1 MEKEYLASAEE
12 VLEAQSTSA
21 DQGLTAAEAQ
31 KRLASVGPNKLDEE
45 EKTPLWKRF
54 FEQMADPMVIMLL
67 VAAAISVI
75 TGFIQGEP
83 EWADAAIILSVV
95 ILNSVLGVVQEAKS
109 EQALEALQEMSAAQ
123 SKVIRDGKMS
133 HMPSSELVPGDV
145 VLLEAGDSVPADC
158 RVLESASM
166 KIEEAALTGES
177 VPVEKHADAIALA
190 ADADDVPL
198 GDRKNMCY
206 MGSTVVY
213 GRGRAVVVGTGMN
226 TEMGKIATALT
237 QAKKELT
244 PLQMKLNELSGILT
258 KLVLA
263 ICVIIFAVDIVRHF
277 GELGSNPGMLLD
289 TFMVAVSLAVA
300 AIPEGLVAV
309 VTIVLSMGVTKMS
322 KRQAIIRKMTAVETL
337 GCTQIIC
344 SDKTGTLTQ
353 NKMTVVKHELACA
366 EEKFLAGMAL
376 CCDAKWDEE
385 KGEAVGEPTECALVN
400 DAAKAGMQGLD
411 VEHPRVG
418 EAPFDSGRKMM
429 SVVVEEA
436 DGTFEQ
442 YTKGGPDVVLSR
454 CTHVYDNGEIVPMT
468 DERREQILA
477 ANKSMADQALR
488 VLALS
493 SRTYTEKP
501 SDFSPEALEHDLVF
515 CGLSGMID
523 PVRPEVTAAIAEA
536 KEAGIRAV
544 MITGD
549 HIDTAVAIAKDLGI
563 VSDASQA
570 ITGAQ
575 LDKISDEEF
584 KTRVKDI
591 SVYAR
596 VQPEHKARIVDAW
609 KNLGNIVAMTG
620 DGVNDAPSI
629 KRADIG
635 VGMGITGT
643 DVTKNVADM
652 VLADDN
658 FATIINAVEEGRR
671 IYDNIRKVIQFL
683 LSANIAEVLSV
694 FVATL
699 IGFTIF
705 QPVQLLWIN
714 LITDSLPALALGME
728 EAEGDVMKRKPRNAS
743 DGVFAGGMGLD
754 IAFQGIIIT
763 LLVLASFFA
772 GVYFD
777 MGYIDIADMIAGTAD
792 AEGVTMAFITLSMVE
807 IFHSFNMRS
816 RRASIFTMKTQNK
829 WLWGAAA
836 LALALTV
843 VPVEVDVLANVFGF
857 MPLPPHAL
865 LTALGL
871 ALLIIPIM
879 EVYKAIMRGIEK
891 NKA

>member
-1 MEKEYLASAEE
+1 MKEYLASAEE
-12 VLEAQSTSA
+12 VLEEQSTSA
-21 DQGLTAAEAQ
+21 ASGLTAAEAQ
-31 KRLASVGPNKLDEE
+31 SRLASVGPNKLDEE
-45 EKTPLWKRF
+45 EKTPMWKRF
-54 FEQMADPMVIMLL
+54 FEQMGDPMVIMLL

-95 ILNSVLGVVQEAKS
+95 ILNSVLGVIQEAKS

-123 SKVIRDGKMS
+123 SKVIRDGKMV
-133 HMPSSELVPGDV
+133 HMASSELVPGDV

-158 RVLESASM
+158 RVIESASM

-177 VPVEKHADAIALA
+177 VPVEKHADVISLA
-190 ADADDVPL
+190 EGTDDVPL

-226 TEMGKIATALT
+226 TEMGKIASALT
-237 QAKKELT
+237 SAKKELT

-277 GELGSNPGMLLD
+277 GELGSNPAMMLD

-322 KRQAIIRKMTAVETL
+322 RRQAIIRKMTAVETL

-353 NKMTVVKHELACA
+353 NKMTVVKHELAA
-366 EEKFLAGMAL
+366 DEDKFLAGMAL
-376 CCDAKWDEE
+376 CSDAKYDAE

-400 DAAKAGMQGLD
+400 DAAKAGMTDLD
-411 VEHPRVG
+411 SQRPRIG

-429 SVVVEEA
+429 SVVVKDV
-436 DGTFEQ
+436 DGDYEQ
-442 YTKGGPDVVLSR
+442 FTKGAPDVVIGL
-454 CTHVYDNGEIVPMT
+454 CTHVYDNGQVVELT
-468 DERREQILA
+468 DERRERILA
-477 ANKSMADQALR
+477 ANKAMADQALR
-488 VLALS
+488 VLALAN
-493 SRTYTEKP
+493 RTYTEAP
-501 SDFSPEALEHDLVF
+501 TDFSPEALEHDLVF

-523 PVRPEVTAAIAEA
+523 PVRPEVTAAIVEA
-536 KEAGIRAV
+536 KEAGIRPV

-563 VSDASQA
+563 VEDASQA
-570 ITGAQ
+570 ITGAE
-575 LDKISDEEF
+575 LDKISDEDF
-584 KTRVKDI
+584 KTRVTEI

-609 KNLGNIVAMTG
+609 KSLGNIVAMTG

-728 EAEGDVMKRKPRNAS
+728 EAEGDVMKRKPRKAS
-743 DGVFAGGMGLD
+743 DGVFAGGMGID
-754 IAFQGIIIT
+754 IAFQGVIIT
-763 LLVLASFFA
+763 ILVLASFFA
-772 GVYFD
+772 GMYFHNGAIELSMLTD
-777 MGYIDIADMIAGTAD
+777 GIADP
-792 AEGVTMAFITLSMVE
+792 EGVTMAFITLSMVE

-816 RRASIFTMKTQNK
+816 RRASIFSMKTQNK

-836 LALALTV
+836 LAVVLTV
-843 VPVEVDVLANVFGF
+843 VPVEVDFLAEVFGF
-857 MPLPPHAL
+857 MTLDPIAL
-865 LTALGL
+865 FTALGL
-871 ALLIIPIM
+871 AFLIIPLM
-879 EVYKAIMRGIEK
+879 EIYKAVMRRVEK
-891 NKA
+891 NQD